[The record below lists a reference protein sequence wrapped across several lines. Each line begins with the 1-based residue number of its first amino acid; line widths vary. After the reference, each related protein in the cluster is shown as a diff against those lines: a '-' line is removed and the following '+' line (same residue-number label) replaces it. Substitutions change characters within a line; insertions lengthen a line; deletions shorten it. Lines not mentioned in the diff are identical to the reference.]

1 MCFSEPKINCKEI
14 NKLLGNFNNISNF
27 FPFLHAV
34 KHVDGL
40 ETVILMPNSPSEVL
54 QETWFI
60 YFSGFFVWIPKIV
73 KSIEYNRCYS
83 SGSGRHSKRTSNS
96 VICNCQKIC
105 SWIRRPKNVLE
116 ISKKASFL
124 TVRLTEP

>member
-54 QETWFI
+54 QET
-60 YFSGFFVWIPKIV
+60 
-73 KSIEYNRCYS
+73 
-83 SGSGRHSKRTSNS
+83 
-96 VICNCQKIC
+96 
-105 SWIRRPKNVLE
+105 
-116 ISKKASFL
+116 
-124 TVRLTEP
+124 